1 MQLWLKLETMFI
13 INHLWFVFVSCHS
26 AVIHF
31 IHWTSQTVILC
42 AKFDFS
48 LIEQDMLS
56 SIITFHLYISVM
68 YIQSRLGVVINYSVN
83 KQVGCNSQDNVF

>member
-1 MQLWLKLETMFI
+1 
-13 INHLWFVFVSCHS
+13 
-26 AVIHF
+26 
-31 IHWTSQTVILC
+31 
-42 AKFDFS
+42 
-48 LIEQDMLS
+48 MLS